1 MVDQNH
7 NLLCYSLDEHFL
19 LKRMAPK
26 TSIVGSDK
34 KMANIVLAATSDEE
48 YVYYITASKYFVFK
62 TESLG
67 VEM

>member
-1 MVDQNH
+1 
-7 NLLCYSLDEHFL
+7 LDEHFL

-34 KMANIVLAATSDEE
+34 KMANIVLAATPDEE
-48 YVYYITASKYFVFK
+48 YVYYITSSKYFVFK